1 MSREIAENVKRKLY
15 AESMGKCMNPDCQ
28 IELFQDNGDIIE
40 KAHID
45 PYCDTADNSFENL
58 VVLCPNCHKKFDKL
72 HQFTP
77 EEVLSWKQ
85 LRKEQLDKVFSKKFT
100 SFENLKTKVFPLLL
114 ENKSIYENY
123 YLNEEKELWDKFEIR
138 ILINNK
144 KLKKLLG
151 NNLDLIQRHPEKSY
165 SNLYC
170 IQSFMMHI
178 DEFEA
183 TRLDKEKSRHV
194 LFPEE
199 INSMFGIAPIDDSL
213 LPSTESLEA
222 LIEKLT
228 EQGEFEDIVLG
239 NENPYIRINESG
251 ISKKVHLNDTPRLR
265 QMYFNYNCFRRTKVR
280 LDSLNF
286 ALKYIKS
293 RRIKYKFLNFNNLRT
308 IRINNTEVIFVYEYC
323 LSKAFLSQ
331 LAPPE
336 NCVIVNLHNWNGEC
350 CISKEA
356 YEFSHEIKLKLL
368 TMDAFYG
375 YINEIKNQQY
385 N

>member
-15 AESMGKCMNPDCQ
+15 SESMGRCMNPNCQ
-28 IELFQDNGDIIE
+28 IELFQNNDDIIE

-45 PYCDTADNSFENL
+45 PYCETADNSFENL
-58 VVLCPNCHKKFDKL
+58 VVLCPNCHTKFDKF
-72 HQFTP
+72 HQFAP

-85 LRKEQLDKVFSKKFT
+85 VRKEKLDKFFSKKFT
-100 SFENLKTKVFPLLL
+100 SFESLKNEVFLLLL

-123 YLNEEKELWDKFEIR
+123 YLNEKKELWDKFELK

-144 KLKKLLG
+144 KLKKLLE
-151 NNLDLIQRHPEKSY
+151 NNLNLIQSHPEKSY
-165 SNLYC
+165 SNLHC
-170 IQSFMMHI
+170 VQTFIMHVE
-178 DEFEA
+178 EFET
-183 TRLDKEKSRHV
+183 TRLDEEKSRHV

-199 INSMFGIAPIDDSL
+199 INSIFGISPIDCSL
-213 LPSTESLEA
+213 LPSTESLEV

-228 EQGEFEDIVLG
+228 EKGEFADIVLG
-239 NENPYIRINESG
+239 IENPYIQINKSS
-251 ISKKVHLNDTPRLR
+251 IPQKVYLSDTPRLR
-265 QMYFNYNCFRRTKVR
+265 QMYFNYNCFRKTNVR

-286 ALKYIKS
+286 ALKYVKS
-293 RRIKYKFLNFNNLRT
+293 RRIKYEFFNFNNLRT
-308 IRINNTEVIFVYEYC
+308 ISINNIEMIFVYEYC

-336 NCVIVNLHNWNGEC
+336 NCVIVNLHNWNGQC

-356 YEFSHEIKLKLL
+356 YEFSHEIKVKLL

-375 YINEIKNQQY
+375 YINEI
-385 N
+385 

>member
-15 AESMGKCMNPDCQ
+15 SESMGRCMNPNCQ
-28 IELFQDNGDIIE
+28 IELFQNNDDIIE

-45 PYCDTADNSFENL
+45 PYCETADNSFENL
-58 VVLCPNCHKKFDKL
+58 VVLCPNCHTKFDKF
-72 HQFTP
+72 HQFAP

-85 LRKEQLDKVFSKKFT
+85 VRKEKLDKFFSKKFT
-100 SFENLKTKVFPLLL
+100 SFESLKNEVFPLLL

-123 YLNEEKELWDKFEIR
+123 YLNEKKELWDKFELK

-144 KLKKLLG
+144 KLKKLLE
-151 NNLDLIQRHPEKSY
+151 NNLNLIQSHPEKSY
-165 SNLYC
+165 SNLHC
-170 IQSFMMHI
+170 VQTFIMHVE
-178 DEFEA
+178 EFET
-183 TRLDKEKSRHV
+183 TRLDEEKSRHV

-199 INSMFGIAPIDDSL
+199 INSIFGISPIDCSL
-213 LPSTESLEA
+213 LPSTESLEV

-228 EQGEFEDIVLG
+228 EKGEFADIVLG
-239 NENPYIRINESG
+239 IENPYIQINKSS
-251 ISKKVHLNDTPRLR
+251 IPQKVYLSDTPRLR
-265 QMYFNYNCFRRTKVR
+265 QMYFNYNCFRKKNVR

-286 ALKYIKS
+286 ALKYVKS
-293 RRIKYKFLNFNNLRT
+293 RRIKYEFFNFNNLRT
-308 IRINNTEVIFVYEYC
+308 ISINNIEMIFVYEYC

-336 NCVIVNLHNWNGEC
+336 NCVIVNLHNWNGQC

-356 YEFSHEIKLKLL
+356 YEFSHEIKVKLL

-375 YINEIKNQQY
+375 YINEI
-385 N
+385 